1 MPKGMFPFLTVKD
14 LQNRLSLYFEKVGR
28 KAPSRP
34 TLYRLEEKGVWK
46 PTKSGANNWRIF
58 NDADLEVAVQS
69 ILKEYAII

>member
-14 LQNRLSLYFEKVGR
+14 LQQRLVPYFDKVGR

-46 PTKSGANNWRIF
+46 PTKEGANHWRIF
-58 NDADLEVAVQS
+58 NDTDIEVAVQS